1 MFDWSRSL
9 GVLMPRVFK
18 CLLGPA
24 FFLLALNSPATAQ
37 NQPPPQ
43 SAPAQQPANSGVTT
57 LRAST
62 QLVVVDVVVTD
73 SKQNPIHDLK
83 TSDFTLLEKNV
94 PQQIKNFEEHK
105 SLPAAEAAK
114 LQPIPK
120 LPAGV
125 FTNYSPIPV
134 SHTLN
139 VLLLDTL
146 NTPLKDQAFVRDQL
160 RKYLNSAPPGD
171 RIAIFGLSTRLY
183 LLQGFTSDPETLK
196 AAINQ
201 KNLKSSPLLD
211 DAVGGGTGLESLSD
225 MMSSFGDSLGMAQ
238 AVANVQQFEAET
250 SSFQLQLRARY
261 TLDALNQ
268 LARGLSGIPG
278 RKNLIW
284 FSGSFPINILP
295 DGDIQNPFAVVASAE
310 DEFRETTNLLTA
322 SQVAVYPIDAR
333 GLMTAPMY
341 NAANSG
347 KKYVSNPTAFAKDL
361 QKFSQQTAD
370 EHSTM
375 LQMAEE
381 TGGRAFIN
389 TNDLSHAVTQAI
401 EAGSNYY
408 TLYYSPTDTDWNGN
422 FRKIQVK
429 LRQQGYTLAYR
440 RGYYADNPNAPL
452 KKGSVPVTTPGT
464 PPPLDVMRAA
474 MMYGGP
480 DPTQILIKVR
490 VLPASTDTETTVA
503 PRNVLNPESKV
514 KGPYRRYAIDYAAD
528 PHDVRVAPQSDGTNL
543 MGLQFVIYLYDQ
555 DGNLINVAEDKT
567 HATLDTA
574 GLASF
579 RTHGIPWHQEISVP
593 VKGTYYLRIGLHDVI
608 GDRVGAV
615 EVPIASVKNLAPPT
629 PPAAQPSTPPVAPK

>member
-1 MFDWSRSL
+1 MSRL
-9 GVLMPRVFK
+9 LTR
-18 CLLGPA
+18 LLGPA
-24 FFLLALNSPATAQ
+24 FFVLALNSPASAQ

-43 SAPAQQPANSGVTT
+43 STPAPQPANSGVT

-73 SKQNPIHDLK
+73 SKQNPIQGLK
-83 TSDFTLLEKNV
+83 ASDFTLLEKNV

-105 SLPAAEAAK
+105 SFPPAEAAR

-120 LPAGV
+120 LPPGV

-160 RKYLNSAPPGD
+160 RKYLNGAPPGD

-196 AAINQ
+196 AAVNQ

-211 DAVGGGTGLESLSD
+211 DAVGGGTGPESLSD
-225 MMSSFGDSLGMAQ
+225 MMSGFGNNPGMAQ

-268 LARGLSGIPG
+268 LARGLSGLPG

-322 SQVAVYPIDAR
+322 SQVAVYPVDAR

-341 NAANSG
+341 NASNSG
-347 KKYVSNPTAFAKDL
+347 KKYASSPTAFTKDL

-389 TNDLSHAVTQAI
+389 TNDLAHAVTQAI

-408 TLYYSPTDTDWNGN
+408 TLYYSPTDTNWNGN

-429 LRQQGYTLAYR
+429 LQQQGYNLAYR

-452 KKGSVPVTTPGT
+452 KKGALPVTTPGT
-464 PPPLDVMRAA
+464 PPPLDVLRAA

-528 PHDVRVAPQSDGTNL
+528 PHDVRVAPQPDGTSL

-567 HATLDTA
+567 HAELDTA

-593 VKGTYYLRIGLHDVI
+593 IKGTYYLRIGLHDVI
-608 GDRVGAV
+608 GDRVGAI

-629 PPAAQPSTPPVAPK
+629 PPATQPSTPPVAPK

>member
-1 MFDWSRSL
+1 MSRL
-9 GVLMPRVFK
+9 LTR
-18 CLLGPA
+18 LLGPA
-24 FFLLALNSPATAQ
+24 FFVLALNSPASAQ

-43 SAPAQQPANSGVTT
+43 STPAPQPANSGVT

-73 SKQNPIHDLK
+73 SKQNPIQGLK
-83 TSDFTLLEKNV
+83 ASDFTLLEKNV

-105 SLPAAEAAK
+105 SFPPAEAAK

-120 LPAGV
+120 LPPGV

-160 RKYLNSAPPGD
+160 RKYLNGAPPGD

-196 AAINQ
+196 AAVNQ

-211 DAVGGGTGLESLSD
+211 DAVGGGTGPESLSD
-225 MMSSFGDSLGMAQ
+225 MMSGFGNSPGMAQ

-268 LARGLSGIPG
+268 LARGLSGLPG

-322 SQVAVYPIDAR
+322 SQVAVYPVDAR

-341 NAANSG
+341 NASNSG
-347 KKYVSNPTAFAKDL
+347 KKYASSPTAFTKDL

-429 LRQQGYTLAYR
+429 LQQQGYNLAYR

-452 KKGSVPVTTPGT
+452 KKGALPVTTPGT
-464 PPPLDVMRAA
+464 PPPLDVLRAA

-528 PHDVRVAPQSDGTNL
+528 PHDVRVAPQPDGTSL

-567 HATLDTA
+567 HANLDTA
-574 GLASF
+574 HLASF

-608 GDRVGAV
+608 GDRVGTV

-629 PPAAQPSTPPVAPK
+629 PPATQPSTPPVAPK

>member
-1 MFDWSRSL
+1 MSRL
-9 GVLMPRVFK
+9 LTR
-18 CLLGPA
+18 LLGPA
-24 FFLLALNSPATAQ
+24 FFVLALNSPASAQ

-43 SAPAQQPANSGVTT
+43 STPAPQPANSGVT

-73 SKQNPIHDLK
+73 SKQNPIQGLK
-83 TSDFTLLEKNV
+83 ASDFTLLEKNV

-105 SLPAAEAAK
+105 SFPPAEAAK

-120 LPAGV
+120 LPPGV

-160 RKYLNSAPPGD
+160 RKYLNGAPPGD

-196 AAINQ
+196 AAVNQ

-211 DAVGGGTGLESLSD
+211 DAVGGGTGPESLSD
-225 MMSSFGDSLGMAQ
+225 MMSGFGNSPGMAQ

-250 SSFQLQLRARY
+250 SSFQLQLRDRY

-268 LARGLSGIPG
+268 LARGLSGLPG

-322 SQVAVYPIDAR
+322 SQVAVYPVDAR

-341 NAANSG
+341 NASNSG
-347 KKYVSNPTAFAKDL
+347 KKYASSPTAFTKDL

-389 TNDLSHAVTQAI
+389 TNDLAHAVTQAI

-408 TLYYSPTDTDWNGN
+408 TLYYSPTDTNWNGN

-429 LRQQGYTLAYR
+429 LQQQGYNLAYR

-452 KKGSVPVTTPGT
+452 KKGALPVTTPGT
-464 PPPLDVMRAA
+464 PPPLDVLRAA

-490 VLPASTDTETTVA
+490 VLPASTDTETAVA
-503 PRNVLNPESKV
+503 PRNVFNPESKV

-528 PHDVRVAPQSDGTNL
+528 PHDVRVAPQPDGTSL

-567 HATLDTA
+567 HANLDTA
-574 GLASF
+574 HLASF

-608 GDRVGAV
+608 GDRVGTV

-629 PPAAQPSTPPVAPK
+629 PPATQPSTPPVAPK

>member
-1 MFDWSRSL
+1 
-9 GVLMPRVFK
+9 MPRVFK

-24 FFLLALNSPATAQ
+24 FSLLALISPATAQ
-37 NQPPPQ
+37 NQPSPQ
-43 SAPAQQPANSGVTT
+43 STSAQQPANSGVT
-57 LRAST
+57 LRATT

-73 SKQNPIHDLK
+73 GKQNPIHDLK
-83 TSDFTLLEKNV
+83 ASDFTLLEKNA

-105 SLPAAEAAK
+105 SLPPAEAAK

-120 LPAGV
+120 LPPGI
-125 FTNYSPIPV
+125 FTNYSPTPV

-160 RKYLNSAPPGD
+160 RKYLNSALPGD
-171 RIAIFGLSTRLY
+171 RIAIFGLSTHLY

-196 AAINQ
+196 TAINQ
-201 KNLKSSPLLD
+201 KNLKASPLLD
-211 DAVGGGTGLESLSD
+211 DAVGGGTGPESMSD
-225 MMSSFGDSLGMAQ
+225 MMSGYGNAPGI
-238 AVANVQQFEAET
+238 AEAIANVQQFEAET

-268 LARGLSGIPG
+268 LARGLSGLPG

-322 SQVAVYPIDAR
+322 SQVSVYPVDAR
-333 GLMTAPMY
+333 GLMTQPMY
-341 NAANSG
+341 SAANSG
-347 KKYVSNPTAFAKDL
+347 RKYASSPTAFSKDL

-389 TNDLSHAVTQAI
+389 TNDLAHAVSQAI

-408 TLYYSPTDTDWNGN
+408 TLYYSPTDTNWNGN

-429 LRQQGYTLAYR
+429 LQQQGYNLAYR
-440 RGYYADNPNAPL
+440 RGYYADNPTAPL
-452 KKGSVPVTTPGT
+452 KKESVPVTAPGT
-464 PPPLDVMRAA
+464 PAPLDIMRAA
-474 MMYGGP
+474 MMHGGP

-490 VLPASTDTETTVA
+490 VLPASTDTETTIA
-503 PRNVLNPESKV
+503 SRNAFNPESRV
-514 KGPYRRYAIDYAAD
+514 KGPYRRYVIDYAAD
-528 PHDVRVAPQSDGTNL
+528 PHDIRISPQPDGKNL
-543 MGLQFVIYLYDQ
+543 MGLQFVAYLYDQ
-555 DGNLINVAEDKT
+555 DGNLVNVAEDKT
-567 HATLDTA
+567 HANLDTA
-574 GLASF
+574 GLASL

-629 PPAAQPSTPPVAPK
+629 PPAPPATQPSTSRVAPK